1 MLRFVPHSV
10 SMRRAGFVRDP
21 KAPFMTDPWVRK
33 GQTQADLAKVAHGKR
48 VIHRGNA
55 KAERM
60 VGVLKRFVGVWSRY
74 TKVMRDFYRRRE
86 PKGLLGMDDNWG
98 DLAMEMD
105 RYTVKS
111 TPFPPALW
119 QVKFLEKLGIAPE
132 SLVDDHNLALAVAEE
147 MVASQQ
153 ARSVPSRSWTRLP
166 PRAPVR
172 QPVRLL
178 ERQPIRISRP
188 IVQFNRPRACPP
200 PAPLPPAPTWAMPV
214 SRFGALSLSDS
225 E

>member
-1 MLRFVPHSV
+1 
-10 SMRRAGFVRDP
+10 MRRAGFVRDP
-21 KAPFMTDPWVRK
+21 KAPFMTDAWVRK

-60 VGVLKRFVGVWSRY
+60 VGVLKRFVGLWSRF
-74 TKVMRDFYRRRE
+74 TKVNRNFYRRRE

-105 RYTVKS
+105 RYTTKS
-111 TPFPPALW
+111 TPFPAALW
-119 QVKFLEKLGIAPE
+119 QEKFLEKLGLAPE
-132 SLVDDHNLALAVAEE
+132 SLVDDHNRALAVAEE
-147 MVASQQ
+147 MVATQVAAQVAVQ
-153 ARSVPSRSWTRLP
+153 AGPRAPGPSRSWTRLP
-166 PRAPVR
+166 PRAPQAPLPPR
-172 QPVRLL
+172 APIAPRAPRPVI
-178 ERQPIRISRP
+178 QI
-188 IVQFNRPRACPP
+188 NRPLACPP
-200 PAPLPPAPTWAMPV
+200 PAPLPPAPVWSMPV